1 LRLENKISNMR
12 GFSLILFSLLVIL
25 GFSLSQCKK
34 EPPINGT
41 GISFTTDTLT
51 FDTVFTSLGSTTR
64 YFKVKNSTSK
74 DITISNIQL
83 MGLQGNQY
91 RINVDGVAGK
101 SFSNI
106 EVLANDSLYVF
117 VEVTVNPNA
126 ANAPFVIQDEILFS
140 VKGQM
145 QKVVLEAW
153 GQNAYYHLGE
163 RYSTLNP
170 PGVWLTDKPHIILAK
185 RDSFPGMEVKA
196 GVTLNIPSGAR
207 LFFGPGALLS
217 VDGTLNALANQ
228 GDSISFDGL
237 RLESFY
243 QDRPGQWLG
252 IIYGRPA
259 KINMRGCMITES
271 TFGVSDEHIVNV
283 LVGDIVT
290 TSKLSDYG
298 SVTPE
303 VTLDK
308 CIIKHTAGS
317 ALTGISTKLTA
328 TNCLFHTAGGN
339 TTGLFLGGD
348 YEFTHCTMAN
358 VYTRYVDHKSPCLVV
373 SDRIVD
379 IDNTLISNPNLT
391 AKFTNCIIYGNLQ
404 DEFGFVSAMPSTQII
419 FENCLLKTDVDSFA
433 MVGNINCKINQDP
446 EFIDPTK
453 EIYTPD
459 SLPSPAVNSGKPTS
473 ITNDLFYKLRD
484 AIPDIGALEW

>member
-1 LRLENKISNMR
+1 MR
-12 GFSLILFSLLVIL
+12 GISLTIISLLLLL
-25 GFSLSQCKK
+25 GFSLTQCKK
-34 EPPINGT
+34 ESPINGT

-64 YFKVKNSTSK
+64 YFKVKNNTSK
-74 DITISNIQL
+74 DITMSNVQL
-83 MGLQGNQY
+83 MGAQGNQF
-91 RINVDGVAGK
+91 RLNVDGVAGK
-101 SFSNI
+101 RFSNI
-106 EVLANDSLYVF
+106 EVLANDSMYVF

-140 VKGQM
+140 VKGQI

-163 RYSTLNP
+163 RYSTANP
-170 PGVWLTDKPHIILAK
+170 PGLWLTDKPHIILSK

-252 IIYGRPA
+252 IIFGRTA
-259 KINMRGCMITES
+259 KVNLRGCMITES
-271 TFGVSDEHIVNV
+271 TFGLSDEHILNV
-283 LVGDIVT
+283 LVGQRIT
-290 TSKLSDYG
+290 TSALPTYG
-298 SVTPE
+298 SATPE

-308 CIIKHTAGS
+308 CIIKHTAGT
-317 ALTGISTKLTA
+317 ALTAISTKLNA

-339 TTGLFLGGD
+339 VTGLFLGGD
-348 YEFTHCTMAN
+348 YNFIHCTMAN
-358 VYTRYVDHKSPCLVV
+358 VYTKYVDHRSPCLVV
-373 SDRIVD
+373 ADRIVD
-379 IDNTLISNPNLT
+379 IDNTPISNPNLT
-391 AKFTNCIIYGNLQ
+391 AKFTNCIVYGNLQ
-404 DEFGFVSAMPSTQII
+404 DEFGFVTAMPSSQIS
-419 FENCLLKTDVDSFA
+419 FDNCLLKTNVDSFA
-433 MVGNINCKINQDP
+433 VVSNANCVLNKDP
-446 EFIDPTK
+446 KFKNPSK

-459 SLPSPAVNSGKPTS
+459 SLPSPAVNSGKVTS
-473 ITNDLFYKLRD
+473 VTNDLFYKLRD
-484 AIPDIGALEW
+484 AMPDMGALEW